1 MISEKTVFNTILGN
15 IELKSQLG
23 LLTHCSFVSDD
34 VPLENHPNHSLWV
47 NQILNYL
54 SGDLK
59 TFDIPLQPAGSDF
72 QKEVWETLLTIP
84 YGKTIT
90 YGQLADRLGSNANPR
105 NVGGANGANPIA
117 IIIPCHRVVG
127 SNMKLTGYAG
137 GIERKKKLLE
147 LEGAILQQSLF

>member
-15 IELKSQLG
+15 IELKSQQG

-34 VPLENHPNHSLWV
+34 IPLESHPNHSLWV

-54 SGDLK
+54 SGNLK

-72 QKEVWETLLTIP
+72 QKEVWKALLTIP

-147 LEGAILQQSLF
+147 LEGAILQPTLF